1 VSFAMSRSEREAFL
15 SDVHVGILSVNQSH
29 HGPLAVPVWYFY
41 EPGGAV
47 TVITPSG
54 SRKARCMND
63 SGRFTLCV
71 QSEIPLYKYV
81 SVEGPITSSGDPAP
95 EAMRRALARRYL
107 GQEGGDLFLES
118 TADQAATEVIY
129 RMTPELW
136 FTSDFNKALG

>member
-1 VSFAMSRSEREAFL
+1 MSQNERGAFL

-41 EPGGAV
+41 EPGSDV
-47 TVITPSG
+47 TVITPAD
-54 SRKARCMND
+54 SRKARCMNE

-71 QSEIPLYKYV
+71 QSEVPLYKYV
-81 SVEGPITSSGDPAP
+81 SVEGPITSSGEPASD
-95 EAMRRALARRYL
+95 EMRRALAHRYL
-107 GQEGGDLFLES
+107 GQDGGDLFLEA
-118 TADQAATEVIY
+118 TAAQSDSEVIY